1 MEILYLT
8 YFLTFSFL
16 LLAIYVYKG
25 YNFESK
31 KQLHSFPKSS
41 LKLSV
46 IIAAKNEEQNI
57 NILFNYLEKLDYP
70 QENFEVILVDDN
82 SSDKTYSL
90 IKSRIENKNN
100 YRLIKTEQKIFEGK
114 KGALDNGIKN
124 AEHNFIL
131 ITDADCRPES
141 NWLKAISGK
150 LDEGYDFVFG
160 VAPIESGENLAQKL
174 SAFENLRNSLLSIAA
189 VGLNIPYSASARSF
203 AFRKKSFER
212 FGGYSKTTE
221 TISGD
226 DDLLLREAV
235 KNKMLI
241 GTLIDPEALVNSP
254 APKSFG
260 DYLKQKRR
268 HLKTSFH
275 YLFKQKMFLSTWH
288 VLNLLYLFSILL
300 TFFSPILLLP
310 FTVKLAYDF
319 FIVIKFQRE
328 LGHQFKFHQIFYLQI
343 LFEVFIIINF
353 FNSFAKKTEWK

>member
-1 MEILYLT
+1 VEILFFI

-25 YNFESK
+25 YRFESK

-57 NILFNYLEKLDYP
+57 NILFNYLENLDYP
-70 QENFEVILVDDN
+70 QENFEVILIDDN

-90 IKSRIENKNN
+90 IQSRITNKDN
-100 YRLIKTEQKIFEGK
+100 YKLIKAEKKELEGK
-114 KGALDNGIKN
+114 KGALDIGIKN
-124 AEHNFIL
+124 AQNNFIV
-131 ITDADCRPES
+131 ITDADCKPERE
-141 NWLKAISGK
+141 WLKAISGK
-150 LDEGYDFVFG
+150 LDAGYDFVFG
-160 VAPIESGENLAQKL
+160 VAPIESGENLAQNL

-189 VGLNIPYSASARSF
+189 VGLNIPYTASARSF

-212 FGGYSKTTE
+212 LGGYSKTTE

-241 GTLIDPEALVNSP
+241 GTLIDPEALVNSS
-254 APKSFG
+254 APRSFE

-275 YLFKQKMFLSTWH
+275 YLFRQKIFLGAWH
-288 VLNLLYLFSILL
+288 LLNLLCLFSTLL
-300 TFFSPILLLP
+300 IFLSPVLLLP
-310 FTVKLAYDF
+310 FIVKTFYDL
-319 FIVIKFQRE
+319 FIVIKFQPE
-328 LGHQFKFHQIFYLQI
+328 LGHQFKFHQIIYLQI
-343 LFEVFIIINF
+343 LFEVFVLINF
-353 FNSFAKKTEWK
+353 FNSFSKKTEWK